1 MRTHIDLNKFHLKSY
16 SIQLPFERLKLGVDN
31 VRYDVFISSEF
42 RKVTERF
49 IFELTIKYADA
60 SEPFIINPEINW
72 FRETSE
78 FQRLCAEILTDGVN
92 QAKSQSEIQIDF
104 LAQTA
109 LVKMLTE
116 EIQQQYK
123 EAIQHC
129 KNVIRKQEFSHHMEA
144 TLKLREEVASII
156 QRKNQI
162 VRNVGAEL
170 FEYFIEVQNDVNKLR
185 TSNFGENAKL
195 PEELFSNPI
204 LQMATHSDGFFM
216 IENYVLMGHRL
227 EDPVNYNTLI
237 NLLTAFLDSMDRPFE
252 KIKNPGTDNRH
263 ESLKNYITSYD
274 TRANGWIKHV
284 DNIDKLFN
292 YFHTRTELK
301 KLKQRYAAPQKIQN
315 IKETLKLQKKLL
327 NQIFKLISKEKMI
340 SGIVA
345 AYQIRP
351 IYERYCPP
359 LSPQECLQYLVV
371 PKARKN
377 TLRKLKRFK
386 RYFGKSFPLSHL
398 KRTIRRI
405 RTTSRQSRKKYLLRF
420 LKDFSYYHR
429 DLRNNLLIRETS
441 DSIDIT
447 TDEKMIN
454 LSRSN
459 QCLYEFKLSHE
470 DVFDKKPIINHAV
483 LKADVRGSTAII
495 EHMKA
500 KNLNPA
506 SNFSLNYFDPIS
518 KILSLYGAVKIFIEG
533 DAIILSIFEH
543 QDTPGRWYSVSRAC
557 GLAINILMIV
567 KKYNKTNRK
576 KGLPRLELG
585 VGIGFSNASP
595 TFFYDEENQIM
606 ISPAINDA
614 DQLSRCDKT
623 LRQHL
628 SKERL
633 PFNVYEL
640 QPALNPETSFLFNYK
655 TLRYNVKG
663 IQLSHKGFKKLSKEI
678 YLKQVEC
685 QIPGIG
691 TEPLTFYT
699 GKFPTTAG
707 NFQRLIIRE
716 ANIPEISLKDLSIIG
731 QTDNKY
737 YEVCTNQKVYEHI
750 KKTIK

>member
-1 MRTHIDLNKFHLKSY
+1 MRTHIDLNKFQLKAY
-16 SIQLPFERLKLGVDN
+16 SVELPFTRLKLGVDN
-31 VRYDVFISSEF
+31 VRYDVYISSEF

-49 IFELTIKYADA
+49 IFELIIKYAEA

-72 FRETSE
+72 FKETSE
-78 FQRLCAEILTDGVN
+78 FQRLCSEILTDGVN
-92 QAKSQSEIQIDF
+92 NAKSDSEIQIDF

-116 EIQQQYK
+116 EIQNQYE

-129 KNVIRKQEFSHHMEA
+129 KNVIRKQEFSHQMEE

-185 TSNFGENAKL
+185 TSNFGDNAQL

-237 NLLTAFLDSMDRPFE
+237 NLLTAFLNRMDRQSE
-252 KIKNPGTDNRH
+252 KH
-263 ESLKNYITSYD
+263 EKTAEDTHYKSLKSYTTSYD
-274 TRANGWIKHV
+274 TLADGWIKHI

-292 YFHTRTELK
+292 YFHSQTVLKELR
-301 KLKQRYAAPQKIQN
+301 QNNAAPQKIQSV
-315 IKETLKLQKKLL
+315 KETIKLQKKLL
-327 NQIFKLISKEKMI
+327 NQILKLISKEKMI
-340 SGIVA
+340 NGIVA
-345 AYQIRP
+345 AYQMRP
-351 IYERYCPP
+351 MFERYCPP

-386 RYFGKSFPLSHL
+386 KYFGKSFPLSPL
-398 KRTIRRI
+398 KRTIRSI
-405 RTTSRQSRKKYLLRF
+405 RATSRQDQKKYLLRF

-441 DSIDIT
+441 DSINIT
-447 TDEKMIN
+447 TDEKIIN

-459 QCLYEFKLSHE
+459 HCLYEFILSYE

-483 LKADVRGSTAII
+483 LKADVRGSSAII
-495 EHMKA
+495 EQMKS
-500 KNLNPA
+500 KKLNPA
-506 SNFSLNYFDPIS
+506 SNFSFNFFEPIS
-518 KILSLYGAVKIFIEG
+518 KLLSLYGAVKIFIEG

-543 QDTPGRWYSVSRAC
+543 QDAPGRWYSVSRAC

-567 KKYNKTNRK
+567 RKYNKRNRK

-585 VGIGFSNASP
+585 VGVGFSNAPP
-595 TFFYDEENQIM
+595 TFFYDEEKQIM
-606 ISPAINDA
+606 ISPAITDA
-614 DQLSRCDKT
+614 DRLSRCDKT

-640 QPALNPETSFLFNYK
+640 QPVLNPETSILFNSK

-663 IQLSHKGFKKLSKEI
+663 VQLSHKGFKKLSKEI
-678 YLKQVEC
+678 HLKRLEC
-685 QIPGIG
+685 QIPEIG
-691 TEPLTFYT
+691 QEPLTFYT
-699 GKFPTTAG
+699 GKFPTAAG

-716 ANIPEISLKDLSIIG
+716 ANIPEMSIKDLGIIG
-731 QTDNKY
+731 QTENKY